1 MTDDAFDDLLTW
13 LGEILRPAIEALA
26 TGEIL
31 RLTIED
37 LAMRACV
44 DGDAT

>member
-1 MTDDAFDDLLTW
+1 MTDDAFDDLLSW
-13 LGEILRPAIEALA
+13 L
-26 TGEIL
+26 GEIL